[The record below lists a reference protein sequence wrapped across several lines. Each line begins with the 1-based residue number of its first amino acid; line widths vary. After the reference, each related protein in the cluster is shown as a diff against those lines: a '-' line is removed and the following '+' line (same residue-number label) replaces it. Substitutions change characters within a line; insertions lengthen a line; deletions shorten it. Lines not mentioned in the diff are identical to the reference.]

1 MPGLIELLSQPERKR
16 LRGLGLA
23 AALLVLLVVV
33 SLFFWSYRL
42 SGIMSEAVRLTSEL
56 EKIGNQNEKARQEF
70 QSWQETRKD
79 LEELEDRAFYQGADG
94 LEAFRQDLKNLFQ
107 QSGLA
112 VPPINYQYDESGKKQ
127 FKRMAASFAVRFNYP
142 ALKKFLYRVETW
154 PRILILDQL
163 NFQKID
169 STTGALD
176 LRITLSGYYHE
187 KTQ

>member
-1 MPGLIELLSQPERKR
+1 MPGLIELLSQTERKR

-23 AALLVLLVVV
+23 AAFLVLLVIV

-42 SGIMSEAVRLTSEL
+42 NGIRAEAMGLTSEL
-56 EKIGNQNEKARQEF
+56 EKISSQNEKARQEF

-79 LEELEDRAFYQGADG
+79 LEELEAGAFYQGADG

-112 VPPINYQYDESGKKQ
+112 MPPINYQYDESGKKHYN
-127 FKRMAASFAVRFNYP
+127 RMAASFVVRLSYP
-142 ALKKFLYRVETW
+142 VLKKFLYRVETW
-154 PRILILDQL
+154 PRILVLEQV

-169 STTGALD
+169 NATGALD

-187 KTQ
+187 KTK

>member
-1 MPGLIELLSQPERKR
+1 MPELIELLSLAERKR
-16 LRGLGLA
+16 LRGLGLVA
-23 AALLVLLVVV
+23 GLLVLLVIV

-42 SGIMSEAVRLTSEL
+42 NGIRAEAVRLTSEL
-56 EKIGNQNEKARQEF
+56 ERISKQNEQARQEF

-79 LEELEDRAFYQGADG
+79 LEELEATAFYRGADG

-107 QSGLA
+107 QSGLT
-112 VPPINYQYDESGKKQ
+112 VPPINYQYDETGKKQ
-127 FKRMAASFAVRFNYP
+127 FNRMAASFAVRFSYP
-142 ALKKFLYRVETW
+142 VLKKFLYRVETW
-154 PRILILDQL
+154 PRILVLDQL

-169 STTGALD
+169 NITGILD

>member
-1 MPGLIELLSQPERKR
+1 MPGLIELLSQPEMKR

-33 SLFFWSYRL
+33 SLFFWSSRL
-42 SGIMSEAVRLTSEL
+42 NGIRAEAVRLTSEL
-56 EKIGNQNEKARQEF
+56 EKIGSQNEKARQEF
-70 QSWQETRKD
+70 QSWQATRKD
-79 LEELEDRAFYQGADG
+79 LEELEAGAFYQGAEG

-127 FKRMAASFAVRFNYP
+127 FKRMAASFAVRFSYP
-142 ALKKFLYRVETW
+142 VLKKFLYRVETW
-154 PRILILDQL
+154 PRMLVLEQI

-169 STTGALD
+169 NATGALD